1 MARYT
6 FVIQVHPEGISTL
19 ENLSTH
25 ERALITD
32 LERVGS
38 QIEDWLSQ
46 RTRRSQQQVP
56 LGGAGPRRQS

>member
-6 FVIQVHPEGISTL
+6 FVIHVHPEGISTL

-46 RTRRSQQQVP
+46 QTRRSQQQAP
-56 LGGAGPRRQS
+56 LGQAGPRRLP